1 MKIKQVSQPSDRT
14 LFEALD
20 QDNDTGFATEDLV
33 KIVRAYQEGAWS
45 KPQTYDEFMQ
55 EEFPDLYDGSQ
66 QK

>member
-33 KIVRAYQEGAWS
+33 KIVRAYHGGEWS
-45 KPQTYDEFMQ
+45 EAQTYDEFML
-55 EEFPDLYDGSQ
+55 EEFPDLYDGTQ